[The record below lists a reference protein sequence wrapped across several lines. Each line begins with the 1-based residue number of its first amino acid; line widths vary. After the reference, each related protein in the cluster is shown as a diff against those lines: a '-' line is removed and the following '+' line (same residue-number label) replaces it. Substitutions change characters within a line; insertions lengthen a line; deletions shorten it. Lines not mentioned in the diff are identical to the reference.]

1 MQGLGTFSWF
11 EHHLN
16 QTNHAQHYCAAPDL
30 APVPDGSTAGELI
43 PELARYGLQQL
54 IELEVAAV
62 LGADRHERTEE
73 RLGYRNGYRS
83 RSLTTQVGDIDLL
96 IPKLRAGSF
105 IPSILEPRRRI
116 DQALYAVIME
126 AYIGGV
132 STRKV
137 DSLVAALGSQSGISK
152 SQVSRICQEIDQQ
165 VQAFLARPLE
175 SSSYAYVYLDAT
187 YLKGRLGK
195 AQQVCSRAVV
205 VAMGVNE
212 DGRRELLGLK
222 VGDSESETFWAEFIS
237 HLKERGL
244 DGVKLVISDAHSGL
258 TKAIRRQLQGSV
270 WQRCRVHFARNLLQ
284 CVPKAHQGM
293 VTAALRSV
301 FAQETAEE
309 IQSRWDDLAASLAER
324 FPKAAG
330 LMHEAKEDVLAFRHF
345 PKEHWKKIWSTN
357 LLERVNEEIKRRT
370 RVVGIFPNDP
380 AITRL
385 VGAVL
390 LEQHEHWQL
399 EGRRMFSAESMAT
412 IPELGD
418 IPTLQTLS
426 A

>member
-1 MQGLGTFSWF
+1 MPKQQFDASS
-11 EHHLN
+11 
-16 QTNHAQHYCAAPDL
+16 L
-30 APVPDGSTAGELI
+30 APLLDGSSAGELI
-43 PELARYGLQQL
+43 PELATRGLQQL
-54 IELEVAAV
+54 IELELAAF
-62 LGADRHERTEE
+62 LGADWHERTEE
-73 RLGYRNGYRS
+73 RLGHRNGYRP
-83 RSLTTQVGDIDLL
+83 RTLTTQVGDLAL
-96 IPKLRAGSF
+96 QIPKLRAGSF
-105 IPSILEPRRRI
+105 LPSILEPRRRV

-126 AYIGGV
+126 AYISGV

-152 SQVSRICQEIDQQ
+152 SQVSRICQDIDQQ
-165 VQAFLARPLE
+165 VQAFLGRSLE
-175 SSSYAYVYLDAT
+175 SNSYAYVYLDAT

-222 VGDSESETFWAEFIS
+222 VGDSESEPFWAEFIS

-244 DGVKLVISDAHSGL
+244 SGVKLVISDAHSGL

-284 CVPKAHQGM
+284 CVPKAHQGI

-301 FAQETAEE
+301 FAQETAAE

-345 PKEHWKKIWSTN
+345 PKDHWRKIWSTN

-370 RVVGIFPNDP
+370 RVVGIFPND
-380 AITRL
+380 ASITRL

-412 IPELGD
+412 IPELRD
-418 IPTLQTLS
+418 IPSLQTLS